1 MGHRIGG
8 EVQLRKDKQGQFEI
22 WMRGK
27 APPKVVRRGSPTR
40 PRIPSPPRVR
50 SQSPRGRNSGPTE
63 AFDRR
68 RNEDEE
74 NRNRRFHEEIDRK
87 RMKRNAPPDHSE
99 ALDFISRLPTDK
111 YIDSEVQLRQA
122 IIDLLQEKGV
132 AVPLTEV
139 CKDPKVTEYRSE
151 LLPSIIPLREWIEQR
166 IGGEVETSKDE
177 TGRYMLA
184 IKAGGG
190 ASKESKRE
198 KFFEDLPTD
207 GFTHDEVQL
216 RQALLDFLQNWKA
229 SEPPTLTNAGE
240 DQTVKKWKMRV
251 IPKGTPVTMRNWIDR
266 RIGGEIE
273 LAESASSQLYFGLR
287 GQLDLSLVPKKR
299 GGGGEPP
306 YKRSRG
312 GAVPS
317 ASLVKKELSSAP

>member
-1 MGHRIGG
+1 
-8 EVQLRKDKQGQFEI
+8 VQLRKDKQGQFEI

-27 APPKVVRRGSPTR
+27 APPKVVRRAGSPQR

-50 SQSPRGRNSGPTE
+50 TPSPRGSRGSGTE

-68 RNEDEE
+68 RQEDEE
-74 NRNRRFHEEIDRK
+74 NLNRRFRDELDRK
-87 RMKRNAPPDHSE
+87 RMKRTSAPDHSE
-99 ALDFISRLPTDK
+99 ALDFISRLPTDR
-111 YIDSEVQLRQA
+111 YIDSEMQLRQA
-122 IIDLLQEKGV
+122 IIDLLQEKAV
-132 AVPLTEV
+132 AVPLTDV
-139 CKDPKVTEYRSE
+139 CRDPKVTEYRTE

-184 IKAGGG
+184 IKATGQHEGE
-190 ASKESKRE
+190 SKESKRE
-198 KFFEDLPTD
+198 QFFEDLPTD

-229 SEPPTLTNAGE
+229 AEPPTLTNAGE
-240 DQTVKKWKMRV
+240 DNNVKKWKMRV

-287 GQLDLSLVPKKR
+287 GQLDLSMVPKKR
-299 GGGGEPP
+299 GGGGDPP

-312 GAVPS
+312 
-317 ASLVKKELSSAP
+317 AP